1 MTVKMSYKP
10 DMDPGS
16 SLSIGPRFGQCDGS
30 SSGVQLDFIEGI
42 GKIARNM
49 PGDRRRKTMRLA
61 AGNAKGCRIMGVRSG
76 RLRLGPLQERPHVA
90 RAACKGDRPRPGCLQ
105 GWSTAVGAACG
116 RSPTDTSLVAKASS
130 TSDRLRAQHPPAL

>member
-61 AGNAKGCRIMGVRSG
+61 AGNAKGCRIMGVRS
-76 RLRLGPLQERPHVA
+76 L
-90 RAACKGDRPRPGCLQ
+90 
-105 GWSTAVGAACG
+105 
-116 RSPTDTSLVAKASS
+116 SLVVMY
-130 TSDRLRAQHPPAL
+130 DCNPQVG

>member
-1 MTVKMSYKP
+1 
-10 DMDPGS
+10 
-16 SLSIGPRFGQCDGS
+16 
-30 SSGVQLDFIEGI
+30 
-42 GKIARNM
+42 
-49 PGDRRRKTMRLA
+49 MRLDV
-61 AGNAKGCRIMGVRSG
+61 GNVRGCRIAGRRRRGKEQPPSSRPLVGAATHGQATCRSG